1 MILLLLIQGLVM
13 CNSSDSANGGDFKA
27 LKPVVLAQI
36 TAEERKNSVV
46 YLDER
51 VRPAGKVKCGATEV
65 QVEHPHV
72 LAFIDLQPGAN
83 WMHPYRYLLIDPT
96 SRRVTAVP
104 GDRPPVFGTL
114 PPTWRVVSRPPG
126 LPDWRLLPGSQTS
139 PKS

>member
-72 LAFIDLQPGAN
+72 LAFID
-83 WMHPYRYLLIDPT
+83 PT